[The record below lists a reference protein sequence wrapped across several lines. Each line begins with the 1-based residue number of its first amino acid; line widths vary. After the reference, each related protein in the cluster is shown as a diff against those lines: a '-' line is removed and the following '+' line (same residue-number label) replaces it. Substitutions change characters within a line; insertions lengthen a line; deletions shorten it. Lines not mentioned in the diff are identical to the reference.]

1 MTRTRSF
8 ITVFVLALSLVM
20 IGPAPVRAQE
30 MRTPGID
37 FGWFRSS
44 TERAQREACRRNLPE
59 CRASVRA
66 QMNIEQS
73 ITVIVPWAALGFAIL
88 GVLFW
93 LRKRERQREHAKKLA
108 RMMHTPAS
116 HKKAEAQRD
125 AKRKRDDEDEADRL
139 AF

>member
-8 ITVFVLALSLVM
+8 VTLFVLLSSVAM
-20 IGPAPVRAQE
+20 FDPAPARAQE

-37 FGWFRSS
+37 FGWFGSS
-44 TERAQREACRRNLPE
+44 QERAQREACRRNLPD
-59 CRASVRA
+59 CRATVRA
-66 QMNIEQS
+66 QMNIERS
-73 ITVIVPWAALGFAIL
+73 ITVIVPWAALGLAVL

-93 LRKRERQREHAKKLA
+93 LRKREKQREHAKKLA

-116 HKKAEAQRD
+116 HKKAEQQKE
-125 AKRKRDDEDEADRL
+125 AKRKRDDEDEADRV

>member
-59 CRASVRA
+59 CRAAVRA
-66 QMNIEQS
+66 QMNIERS
-73 ITVIVPWAALGFAIL
+73 ITVIVPWASLGLAVL

-93 LRKRERQREHAKKLA
+93 LRKREKKREQAKKLA

-116 HKKAEAQRD
+116 HKKAEQQRE

>member
-8 ITVFVLALSLVM
+8 ITAFVLALSLVM

-93 LRKRERQREHAKKLA
+93 LRKARKTARARQETRTHDAHTGVAQESRGAAGRE
-108 RMMHTPAS
+108 T
-116 HKKAEAQRD
+116 
-125 AKRKRDDEDEADRL
+125 
-139 AF
+139 

>member
-1 MTRTRSF
+1 MTCTRSF
-8 ITVFVLALSLVM
+8 VTVFVLVLGFAM

-37 FGWFRSS
+37 FGWFGSS

-73 ITVIVPWAALGFAIL
+73 ITVIVPWASLGLAVL

-93 LRKRERQREHAKKLA
+93 LRKREKKRAHAKKLA

-116 HKKAEAQRD
+116 HKKAELQKE
-125 AKRKRDDEDEADRL
+125 AKRKRDEEDDADRA